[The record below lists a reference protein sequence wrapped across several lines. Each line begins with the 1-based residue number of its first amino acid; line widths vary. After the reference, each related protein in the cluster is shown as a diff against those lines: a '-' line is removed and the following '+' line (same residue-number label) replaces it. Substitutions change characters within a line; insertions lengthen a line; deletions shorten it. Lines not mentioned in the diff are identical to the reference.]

1 MITFTT
7 MLLLGAYAGML
18 NVDAR
23 KPRSSRP
30 ALVGSLLV
38 SAAAAV
44 FSISFDRTNWAAPFI
59 FLAIFWL
66 SAALYAA
73 WGWTNRFPE
82 AGMSFWA
89 FFVRELY
96 DNSFTAKQYA
106 TMLAER
112 ELSEGQTTAAG

>member
-1 MITFTT
+1 MFTFTT

-18 NVDAR
+18 QVDAR

-30 ALVGSLLV
+30 ALVGSVLV
-38 SAAAAV
+38 IVAAV
-44 FSISFDRTNWAAPFI
+44 GFLFAFDRTNWIAPFV
-59 FLAIFWL
+59 FLAIVLL
-66 SAALYAA
+66 SRALYAA
-73 WGWTNRFPE
+73 WGWKHRFPE
-82 AGMSFWA
+82 AGMSYWA

-112 ELSEGQTTAAG
+112 ELSEGQTTAAD

>member
-1 MITFTT
+1 MTT
-7 MLLLGAYAGML
+7 YSAMLLLGAYTGML
-18 NVDAR
+18 QVDAR

-30 ALVGSLLV
+30 ALVGSVLV
-38 SAAAAV
+38 IAAAAV
-44 FSISFDRTNWAAPFI
+44 FIFSFDRTNWIAPFV
-59 FLAIFWL
+59 FFGCLWL
-66 SAALYAA
+66 SSALYAA

-106 TMLAER
+106 TMLDDRER
-112 ELSEGQTTAAG
+112 SEAQSAAAD